1 MADKPV
7 LRAAQRDKLFNRLK
21 EDPKLRELMK
31 QDWRAA
37 MQAVGI
43 KPDTIV
49 KGTMSR
55 REIDDYLAQRAGWTI
70 EIVISARNSAAE
82 RVQVAEAV
90 NFEAR
95 EG

>member
-1 MADKPV
+1 M
-7 LRAAQRDKLFNRLK
+7 
-21 EDPKLRELMK
+21 MK

-43 KPDTIV
+43 KPETIV

-70 EIVISARNSAAE
+70 EIVISSRTTGAE
-82 RVQVAEAV
+82 RVQVSEAV

-95 EG
+95 K

>member
-1 MADKPV
+1 MPDKPV
-7 LRAAQRDKLFNRLK
+7 LRATQRDRLFNRLK
-21 EDPKLRELMK
+21 DDPKLREMMK

-43 KPDTIV
+43 KPETIV

-70 EIVISARNSAAE
+70 EIVISSRTTGAE
-82 RVQVAEAV
+82 RVQVSEAV

-95 EG
+95 K